1 MNRDVS
7 HRAVP
12 AIVLLPLAFL
22 VGCFSSPSS
31 SFYVLQ
37 EIPPRAESESAG
49 RELAIGVGPLQIAE
63 YLDRPQMVIRESG
76 NALAIDEFHRWAEP
90 LKDSLPRLLAMNL
103 ATLLGTDEVA
113 LFPWKGYGPMDY
125 RVEGLVT
132 RFEAGPS
139 EIVTLEVQWTLVE
152 EADPQVAST
161 HRFRT
166 GVPMK
171 DDDPE
176 DQAAAMNEA
185 FSEFSRTVAEAIQ
198 AAAART
204 AE

>member
-1 MNRDVS
+1 MNRDVFRRVVLAS
-7 HRAVP
+7 
-12 AIVLLPLAFL
+12 VLLPLAPL
-22 VGCFSSPSS
+22 GGCFSSPSS

-49 RELAIGVGPLQIAE
+49 QELAIGVGPLQIAE
-63 YLDRPQMVIRESG
+63 YLDRPQMVMREGG
-76 NALAIDEFHRWAEP
+76 NALSIDEFHRWAEP

-103 ATLLGTDEVA
+103 STLLGTDEVA

-139 EIVTLEVQWTLVE
+139 QIVTLEVQWTLVQE
-152 EADPQVAST
+152 VDPQVAHT
-161 HRFRT
+161 RRFRT
-166 GVPMK
+166 GVPMS

-185 FSEFSRTVAEAIQ
+185 FTEFSRAVAEAIQ
-198 AAAART
+198 AAASAS
-204 AE
+204 